1 MSLCCVFL
9 TAFINTELVF
19 HVVKIYTMGKTSHA
33 VVSQYFIE
41 TMKKAGALLS
51 LLQYILY
58 LLKSLNA
65 VVLNLWVICTH
76 G

>member
-19 HVVKIYTMGKTSHA
+19 HVVKIYTVGKTPNA

-41 TMKKAGALLS
+41 TKKFQKTMKKAGALLTYCNIYYS
-51 LLQYILY
+51 FTNHLMLT
-58 LLKSLNA
+58 
-65 VVLNLWVICTH
+65 C